1 MWLFSCKIHFGVK
14 FNKIMKTWRNKK
26 YSPALIFRKQNV
38 LLMPLLGRL
47 SGSYTEGRNLYLDH
61 LRYKFLVELNTAAN
75 LLLRAIRM
83 FISNWV
89 EAERNFICTE
99 SVTWIVFR
107 MSIKLKWT
115 IHSYFLWDPV
125 PKDYRSYLLLIVIG
139 IFRSRK
145 QGFMFTMC
153 IWG

>member
-1 MWLFSCKIHFGVK
+1 MDKQ
-14 FNKIMKTWRNKK
+14 TNKK
-26 YSPALIFRKQNV
+26 YYPALIFRKQNV
-38 LLMPLLGRL
+38 LLKSVLGGL
-47 SGSYTEGRNLYLDH
+47 SGNYTEGRNLYLDR
-61 LRYKFLVELNTAAN
+61 LRYKFLVKPNTAAN

-83 FISNWV
+83 LISNWV

-107 MSIKLKWT
+107 MSIELKWT

-125 PKDYRSYLLLIVIG
+125 QKGYCSYLLIVIG

-145 QGFMFTMC
+145 QGFMLTIC
-153 IWG
+153 ILG